1 MPSTQIPPRVTEST
15 VEAWAH
21 CSNPRCSG
29 NGQQAV
35 PGVRELIEYTIG
47 SRGGDGIFVQLVE
60 NSTERVRFADA
71 DDVPCEVCGGEREI
85 SEQRRPVIP
94 MLSGFPQD
102 GLLGAPKFDP
112 SVRNTEADQAAA
124 EAAAAQ
130 AKEIAELKAMVATLA
145 EKVGGK
151 AA

>member
-1 MPSTQIPPRVTEST
+1 MATMQIPPRVTETT
-15 VEAWAH
+15 VDAWAH
-21 CSNPRCSG
+21 CSNPRCAG

-35 PGVRELIEYTIG
+35 QGVRVLSEYTIG

-60 NSTERVRFADA
+60 NSSQYVRFADPEEN
-71 DDVPCEVCGGEREI
+71 DCGVCGGQREI

-94 MLSGFPQD
+94 IITGFPQD

-112 SVRNTEADQAAA
+112 SVQNSAADQAAA

-130 AKEIAELKAMVATLA
+130 SKEVAELKAQVAALVD
-145 EKVGGK
+145 KLGGGD
-151 AA
+151 

>member
-1 MPSTQIPPRVTEST
+1 VPSVQIPPRVTET
-15 VEAWAH
+15 NVEAWAH

-35 PGVRELIEYTIG
+35 SGVRVLSEYTIG

-60 NSTERVRFADA
+60 NSSEYVRFADP
-71 DDVPCEVCGGEREI
+71 DEVECGVCGGAREI

-94 MLSGFPQD
+94 IISGFPQD

-112 SVRNTEADQAAA
+112 SLKFSDADQAAS

-130 AKEIAELKAMVATLA
+130 AKEIAELKATVAALA
-145 EKVGGK
+145 EKL
-151 AA
+151 A